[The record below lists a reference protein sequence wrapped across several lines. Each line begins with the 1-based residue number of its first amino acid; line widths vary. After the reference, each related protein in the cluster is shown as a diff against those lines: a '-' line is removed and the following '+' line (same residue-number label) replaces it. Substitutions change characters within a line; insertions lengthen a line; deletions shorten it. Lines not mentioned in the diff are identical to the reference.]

1 MRLTPRQREIFL
13 LRCDEGLCR
22 TEVAARLGIAF
33 DTVKELCRTAYRR
46 NGLVSAEQ
54 VCYRLERPVPPQMR
68 AEGV

>member
-22 TEVAARLGIAF
+22 TEV
-33 DTVKELCRTAYRR
+33 V
-46 NGLVSAEQ
+46 
-54 VCYRLERPVPPQMR
+54 ERPVPPQMR